1 MLTSADSFRF
11 RTKEDYAFEVLRAA
25 ILRCELKPGHR
36 LVLDTLSAQL
46 GISSIPMRGAL
57 QRLQS
62 EGFVEITPHTGAVV
76 SDLAPSSIQQV
87 SLLLERLELIGFEF
101 AVPHVTDADI
111 AALRRI
117 VDEMADVLERGDT
130 DCWSEM
136 NGEFHR
142 AVAGLSD
149 NKLLVEFTGRTL
161 DAWLR
166 LRRWYLGEVVLQL
179 GQAQV
184 EHSQM
189 VELLA
194 QRDLAG
200 LGRLVHAHHER
211 IRAMHNRAVAGLPAT
226 HLSDDE
232 AISAA

>member
-1 MLTSADSFRF
+1 MLTSPESFKF
-11 RTKEDYAFEVLRAA
+11 RTKEDYAYEVLRAA
-25 ILRCELKPGHR
+25 ILRCELKPGER

-46 GISSIPMRGAL
+46 GISAIPMRSAL

-76 SDLAPSSIQQV
+76 SDLAPSGIQQV

-101 AVPHVTDADI
+101 AVQNVADGDI
-111 AALRRI
+111 VALRRLTA
-117 VDEMADVLERGDT
+117 EMGQVLEDGAT
-130 DCWSEM
+130 DRWSEL

-166 LRRWYLGEVVLQL
+166 LRRWYLPEVEQQL
-179 GQAQV
+179 GQAQI
-184 EHSQM
+184 EHCQM
-189 VELLA
+189 VDLLA

-200 LGRLVHAHHER
+200 LERLTYEHHER
-211 IRAMHNRAVAGLPAT
+211 IRAMHRRAVAELSAG
-226 HLSDDE
+226 HLADSQAARE
-232 AISAA
+232 A